1 MKPPITLVAIS
12 ILIAL
17 LWRLEVEIR
26 GWDGLNWLDYFHL
39 AIPIGGLLFLGWICL
54 VARSSPLL
62 SRIVG
67 VAAAWGVAASFVL
80 AFVASAYFVG
90 GPSAISFSM
99 MLGPVFD
106 HIHWVAPFIWLAS
119 LLILYSGYRL
129 IFRFPSSMWIIGALL
144 WVCSWHIGLLA
155 ITALPERGHDD
166 LIHSL
171 KTGWMIPF
179 CVIAAGL
186 PVLYTSQKES
196 EQSGGLNALTRA
208 SHL

>member
-1 MKPPITLVAIS
+1 MTLVAIS

-17 LWRLEVEIR
+17 IWRLEVEFR
-26 GWDGLNWLDYFHL
+26 GWDGLTWLGYFHL

-54 VARSSPLL
+54 AARSSPLL
-62 SRIVG
+62 SRIVAV
-67 VAAAWGVAASFVL
+67 VAVWGVATSFVL
-80 AFVASAYFVG
+80 DYAASAYFVG
-90 GPSAISFSM
+90 GPSAIGFSM

-106 HIHWVAPFIWLAS
+106 HIHWVAPLIWLAS
-119 LLILYSGYRL
+119 LLVLYSGYRR
-129 IFRFPSSMWIIGALL
+129 IFRFPSSTWIIGTIL

-155 ITALPERGHDD
+155 ITVLPERGYED

-179 CVIAAGL
+179 CVIAVGL
-186 PVLYTSQKES
+186 PVLYTPQKES
-196 EQSGGLNALTRA
+196 EQGGGLNALPRV